1 MQQVHILLADNN
13 KDFLNTRAE
22 FLEHVGYK
30 VFRAYS
36 PAEAEL
42 LLMTARIHVAI
53 LDIRLTNDED
63 ERDTSGLTLAKKRLY
78 QAVPKIIL
86 TGYPSYQ
93 YVRDVLGRA
102 VDELPAAVDFLA
114 KSEGPEAMITAVQKT
129 VTKHLGINWDLQ
141 IEWGKYVSVEQL
153 MRLILP
159 GLDRADW
166 LMRAAELEDL
176 FRKLF
181 AQFDQLLVDR
191 LLSQVDGRVIL
202 SLIGFFADGR
212 ESQFIV
218 SCGVSGIVLDEEERF
233 KTAVPEQS
241 KVNLRR
247 WNSAQTVHFA
257 CLAFSFHG
265 GDLEESY
272 QLEKLFK
279 QGGEQV
285 LTVVDRTYQQLAR
298 WYDRGRYQ
306 NTAVS
311 LDTYYRNRFALSAEI
326 DLRTLDEKVI
336 DLCEKGVSSNVAT
349 MQTAG
354 SHLVVTLNAQ
364 TERHLLHPISWL
376 RGATLSARTGLI
388 WGIT

>member
-1 MQQVHILLADNN
+1 
-13 KDFLNTRAE
+13 
-22 FLEHVGYK
+22 
-30 VFRAYS
+30 
-36 PAEAEL
+36 
-42 LLMTARIHVAI
+42 
-53 LDIRLTNDED
+53 
-63 ERDTSGLTLAKKRLY
+63 
-78 QAVPKIIL
+78 
-86 TGYPSYQ
+86 
-93 YVRDVLGRA
+93 
-102 VDELPAAVDFLA
+102 
-114 KSEGPEAMITAVQKT
+114 
-129 VTKHLGINWDLQ
+129 
-141 IEWGKYVSVEQL
+141 
-153 MRLILP
+153 
-159 GLDRADW
+159 
-166 LMRAAELEDL
+166 
-176 FRKLF
+176 
-181 AQFDQLLVDR
+181 
-191 LLSQVDGRVIL
+191 
-202 SLIGFFADGR
+202 
-212 ESQFIV
+212 
-218 SCGVSGIVLDEEERF
+218 VLDEEERF

-247 WNSAQTVHFA
+247 WNSAQTVHFS

-298 WYDRGRYQ
+298 WYDRGRYK

-326 DLRTLDEKVI
+326 DLRTLDEKVA

-388 WGIT
+388 WGITHGRVHVETILGNANGDAWLIDFAQVEQAPLLIDFVSLETAVKTNLINSRQITDRYQLELLLRQSMSSNALTSAESFPVELISCAALIFKIRENAAQILNIDL